1 MEIYLSKTLKNITF
15 EEAETMVTE
24 KLKEQGFG
32 IITEIDVK
40 ATFKKKLDVDFK
52 PYKILGACNPNIAH
66 AALSKDDKIGV
77 MLPCNVC
84 LQQSGLN
91 DIEVFTINPLVA
103 MHAVNSPGAE
113 ELAREV
119 YDKLNQM
126 LISL

>member
-1 MEIYLSKTLKNITF
+1 MEIYLSKTLANITF
-15 EEAETMVTE
+15 EEAETLVTE

-32 IITEIDVK
+32 VITEIDVK

-52 PYKILGACNPNIAH
+52 PYKILGACNPTIAH

-103 MHAVNSPGAE
+103 MQPFASADFAVLGD
-113 ELAREV
+113 EV
-119 YDKLNQM
+119 YSRLTAVLN
-126 LISL
+126 SL